1 MEILKSI
8 IKKYLKKKS
17 LKVTQISDITDLEW
31 SYINKVLPF
40 TMTNEE
46 RLVSLIRS
54 CEYILK
60 NNIQGSFVECG
71 VWKGGSSLLIA
82 DFLSK
87 NNAEDRKLYMYDTF
101 EGMSAPTEN
110 DRQYDGQLA
119 EDMLNRGEVI
129 CYSSF
134 EEVVNTMK
142 KSSFTNYEMIKGKV
156 EDTIPQTLPEKIAL
170 LRLDTDWY
178 ESTKHELIHLFPL
191 VEKGGIV
198 IIDDYGW
205 WEGAKKAV
213 DEYINENNLKIF
225 LSRVDYTCRVAIKS

>member
-1 MEILKSI
+1 MEALKSF

-17 LKVTQISDITDLEW
+17 QKITQVSDITQEEW
-31 SYINKVLPF
+31 EYIDRVLPY

-46 RLVSLIRS
+46 RLVTLLRACKYVLENDID
-54 CEYILK
+54 
-60 NNIQGSFVECG
+60 GSFVECG

-82 DFLSK
+82 NFLNN
-87 NNAEDRKLYMYDTF
+87 NNANNRKLYMYDTF

-110 DRQYDGQLA
+110 DVQYDGQFA
-119 EDMLNRGEVI
+119 GDMLKRGEVI

-134 EEVVNTMK
+134 DEVVNTMRN
-142 KSSFTNYEMIKGKV
+142 SAFTNYEMIKGKV
-156 EDTIPQTLPEKIAL
+156 EDTIPNTLPQKIAL

-178 ESTKHELIHLFPL
+178 ESTKHELVHLFPL

-213 DEYINENNLKIF
+213 DEYILENNIKIF
-225 LSRVDYTCRVAIKS
+225 LSRVDYTCRVAVKL